1 VVANYNHKFTAPTYN
16 FEGRVKAT
24 NRGCY
29 KYSGRARSQFYQKNG
44 SGGDIYADFQASKVV
59 FKESGRTIDGFFK
72 GHFHLAGAT
81 ITYNYSGT
89 TKEGCS
95 GSASGNLTPDTS
107 LDKIALGLA
116 PYNVTA
122 DGGGDNYM
130 FSIPTVE
137 KHISITYTCPPP
149 LPSYVVTFPVTL
161 SSMKVIKHGGFD
173 HFADKSEV
181 NGFSNNWDFTPV
193 RE

>member
-1 VVANYNHKFTAPTYN
+1 
-16 FEGRVKAT
+16 
-24 NRGCY
+24 
-29 KYSGRARSQFYQKNG
+29 
-44 SGGDIYADFQASKVV
+44 
-59 FKESGRTIDGFFK
+59 
-72 GHFHLAGAT
+72 
-81 ITYNYSGT
+81 
-89 TKEGCS
+89 
-95 GSASGNLTPDTS
+95 
-107 LDKIALGLA
+107 
-116 PYNVTA
+116 
-122 DGGGDNYM
+122 M